1 MKWELELWDRA
12 GSQGL
17 DTWHELPYK
26 RRTEDRQRAVPATD
40 VDSFDMMSSLP
51 EGGPI

>member
-1 MKWELELWDRA
+1 MKWELELWDRV

-26 RRTEDRQRAVPATD
+26 RRTEGRQRAVPATD
-40 VDSFDMMSSLP
+40 VDGFDVMYSIP
-51 EGGPI
+51 EGGPK